1 MKRSLRYWLKEIL
14 ILVVLAIAISAAMD
28 WFRSQ
33 SLPTES
39 APPITGVTL
48 DGESVDVI
56 AMSYEQPVMVYFW
69 ATWCPACKFV
79 SPTVDWLSQY
89 YPVIGVAGSS
99 GTSARVRQFMHAQE
113 YQFSNINDER
123 GEIFNRWNISVTP
136 TVFIIKDGKV
146 ESITTGIITPPGMLA
161 RLWLN
166 Q

>member
-1 MKRSLRYWLKEIL
+1 MKRSVRYWLKEVL
-14 ILVVLAIAISAAMD
+14 ILVVLGIAITSAMD

-39 APPITGVTL
+39 APPIMGRTM
-48 DGESVDVI
+48 DDQFVDVI
-56 AMSYEQPVMVYFW
+56 AMSYEEPVVVYFW

-89 YPVIGVAGSS
+89 YPVVGVAGSS
-99 GTSARVRQFMHAQE
+99 GPSERVKQFMQAKD
-113 YQFSNINDER
+113 YQFSNINDQK

-136 TVFIIKDGKV
+136 SIFIVKEGKV
-146 ESITTGIITPPGMLA
+146 ESITTGITTPPGMLA

>member
-1 MKRSLRYWLKEIL
+1 MKRSVRYWLKEVL
-14 ILVVLAIAISAAMD
+14 ILVVLGIVITSAMD

-39 APPITGVTL
+39 APPIMERTM
-48 DGESVDVI
+48 DDQFVDVI
-56 AMSYEQPVMVYFW
+56 AMSYEEPVVVYFW

-89 YPVIGVAGSS
+89 YPVVGVAGSS
-99 GTSARVRQFMHAQE
+99 GPSERVKQFMQAKD
-113 YQFSNINDER
+113 YQFSNINDQK

-136 TVFIIKDGKV
+136 SIFIVKEGKV
-146 ESITTGIITPPGMLA
+146 ESITTGITTPPGMLV

>member
-14 ILVVLAIAISAAMD
+14 ILVVLAIAISAAID

-99 GTSARVRQFMHAQE
+99 GTSARVRQFMQAQE

-123 GEIFNRWNISVTP
+123 GEIFNHWNISVTP

>member
-1 MKRSLRYWLKEIL
+1 M
-14 ILVVLAIAISAAMD
+14 ILVVLGIVITSAMD

-39 APPITGVTL
+39 APPIMERTM
-48 DGESVDVI
+48 DDQFVDVI
-56 AMSYEQPVMVYFW
+56 AMSYEEPVVVYFW

-89 YPVIGVAGSS
+89 YPVVGVAGSS
-99 GTSARVRQFMHAQE
+99 GPSERVKQFMQAKD
-113 YQFSNINDER
+113 YQFSNINDQK

-136 TVFIIKDGKV
+136 SIFIVKEGKV
-146 ESITTGIITPPGMLA
+146 ESITTGITTPPGMLV